1 MANLVLLFYYC
12 FGSILIQVYV
22 YMVGLIDTLLAMFEY
37 PGKLAVVEEAIPIH
51 GGSFEHYVHL
61 TG

>member
-1 MANLVLLFYYC
+1 MM
-12 FGSILIQVYV
+12 GS
-22 YMVGLIDTLLAMFEY
+22 IDTLLAMLEY
-37 PGKLAVVEEAIPIH
+37 PGKLAVVEEAIPVH